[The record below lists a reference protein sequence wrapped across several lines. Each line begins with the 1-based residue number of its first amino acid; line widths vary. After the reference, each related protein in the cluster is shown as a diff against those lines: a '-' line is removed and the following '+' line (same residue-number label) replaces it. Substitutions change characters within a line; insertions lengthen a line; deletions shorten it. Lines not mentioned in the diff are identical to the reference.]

1 MNKSLIVLAL
11 VGLATPSL
19 AHANGITNSITDSVS
34 LTVQGAAVQ
43 TNRIGSSY
51 SVSGSN
57 IAVTSNGAFGGLTG
71 GSATAAATLT
81 DGSYE
86 VNTAGQSFSF
96 SESGTIG
103 DTAITSQTQANGNIA
118 APSIYG
124 NATTQLGGN
133 AGTLAGT
140 LSATGIPTVTAG
152 GPGTTAVG
160 QRTVELSVFQ

>member
-1 MNKSLIVLAL
+1 MKKFAILFVLSGLAL
-11 VGLATPSL
+11 PAS
-19 AHANGITNSITDSVS
+19 ANGINSIITDSVS

-57 IAVTSNGAFGGLTG
+57 VKVSGSGSFGGLTA
-71 GSATAAATLT
+71 GSATAAPTMT

-86 VNTAGQSFSF
+86 INTAGQAFSF
-96 SESGTIG
+96 AESATIG
-103 DTAITSQTQANGNIA
+103 DTAITSQTQASGNFA
-118 APSIYG
+118 SPSLYS
-124 NATTQLGGN
+124 NSTTQLGGN

-140 LSATGIPTVTAG
+140 LTVSGVATVTAG

-160 QRTVELSVFQ
+160 QRTVEMSVFQ